1 MYHST
6 VCAAEV
12 HNMVLHHTANTEIS
26 YSAYLQW
33 YREYNP
39 SYLKQ
44 SLYMPLKGQS
54 ESYYEHSCFLPKC
67 NRKVRVHITLLP
79 VDTPCTLE
87 VVKIVLH
94 PSTKRHST
102 YLLQSPLRTN
112 PIASVQ
118 LLKGSIETSP
128 KYNVVVGNRNF
139 ILHSSTDSACTYY
152 ISMNSAPLP
161 IHPTQT
167 SLQKVPG
174 LFTPKSNFL
183 QRVHNHKALHYND

>member
-1 MYHST
+1 
-6 VCAAEV
+6 
-12 HNMVLHHTANTEIS
+12 MVLHHTANTEIS

-33 YREYNP
+33 YRQYNP

-67 NRKVRVHITLLP
+67 NRKVCVHITLLP

-94 PSTKRHST
+94 PSTKRPST

-128 KYNVVVGNRNF
+128 KYNVAVGNRNF
-139 ILHSSTDSACTYY
+139 LLHSSKTVHVHT
-152 ISMNSAPLP
+152 IVSMNLAPLP
-161 IHPTQT
+161 IHPTLSSTLPSRQFPHQT
-167 SLQKVPG
+167 
-174 LFTPKSNFL
+174 
-183 QRVHNHKALHYND
+183 